1 MWLCY
6 YLRNSGIVFK
16 LSVHGQLNFWT
27 VKSLGR
33 RYSMA
38 KKWRRLTPL
47 RANGVLRS
55 YTSLQLHI
63 LPTFYGTFTSLCLL
77 PTYLLTILFTSFL
90 RRIPQKILASHP
102 ICSMSSVSL
111 PTSLPSAG
119 WEIVH
124 RRTRL
129 PGGRHV
135 RDVDFRV
142 RSGKRGFRTPQGP
155 FTDTSD
161 VCWGRWLVYVA
172 GSYSLQS

>member
-1 MWLCY
+1 M
-6 YLRNSGIVFK
+6 
-16 LSVHGQLNFWT
+16 HGQLNFWT
-27 VKSLGR
+27 VKSLCR
-33 RYSMA
+33 RYSVA

-47 RANGVLRS
+47 RANGVLRFNV
-55 YTSLQLHI
+55 YQ
-63 LPTFYGTFTSLCLL
+63 FTTAHF
-77 PTYLLTILFTSFL
+77 TYLLRYIYLPVPFTYLSTYHFIHTFYSFL

-161 VCWGRWLVYVA
+161 VCWGGWLVCVA